1 MDQYEILFPSVGI
14 VGAVYLADLPNFNSE
29 MRNIQLMAEDLAA
42 QLISEDDDNKGGLSG
57 DVPPP
62 AFHTQFIQYINKQ
75 QESSGGE
82 SKYEFIFTQLSV
94 DWSNLHPLGLSNICI
109 HCILASLEMGL
120 SFPSI

>member
-14 VGAVYLADLPNFNSE
+14 VGSVYLADLPNFNSE

-62 AFHTQFIQYINKQ
+62 AFHTQFIQYINKL

-82 SKYEFIFTQLSV
+82 SKYEFIFKQLCR
-94 DWSNLHPLGLSNICI
+94 LIKPP
-109 HCILASLEMGL
+109 SLWLVQHMYTLYTSQSRNG
-120 SFPSI
+120 SFFP